1 MQAYKNQAFENQ
13 SFVIEE
19 VYFEN
24 CALRNCDLFYSGG
37 DFEWVNASFDNCR
50 FHFRGPA
57 KNTQALFQ
65 SMGLLKQPLPGGN
78 IPLSSSKAVN

>member
-1 MQAYKNQAFENQ
+1 MQAFKDKTFENQ

-24 CALRNCDLFYSGG
+24 CVLRNCDLFYSGG

-50 FHFRGPA
+50 FHFRGAA
-57 KNTQALFQ
+57 KNTQTLFQ
-65 SMGLLKQPLPGGN
+65 SMGLLKQAPLGAMLP
-78 IPLSSSKAVN
+78 PSSSKSVN